1 MLLQGG
7 VSKHY
12 SAQTCCVNELGL
24 TEDECMDAVM
34 NNETSKHYIET
45 KTTSYIQ
52 AYTLIEA
59 IIPCILSL
67 FIGPW
72 TDENGRKWPI
82 VRSLSG
88 MLGERAH
95 ETNFFK
101 PLVRVLPVT
110 DPDSCRVF
118 GIIIGRVSRNLVL
131 SPAIYFRVCWRWISD
146 FWCVCVQ
153 VSTNNNL
160 LQTQMTPP
168 RT

>member
-1 MLLQGG
+1 MIVIQAR

-24 TEDECMDAVM
+24 SEDECMDAVM
-34 NNETSKHYIET
+34 NNETSKHIIET

-82 VRSLSG
+82 VRHLSAK
-88 MLGERAH
+88 LGVTVDSIRFL
-95 ETNFFK
+95 N
-101 PLVRVLPVT
+101 PLVCVLPVT

-118 GIIIGRVSRNLVL
+118 GVVIGRVSGNLVL
-131 SPAIYFRVCWRWISD
+131 SPAIYFRVRWRWISD
-146 FWCVCVQ
+146 FWSMCV
-153 VSTNNNL
+153 
-160 LQTQMTPP
+160 
-168 RT
+168 